1 MSPEI
6 TNLVPVLKSIWLTI
20 HVAVVMTSYSFLGLG
35 ALIGFVVMVLYIL
48 KNRRNSETIDSN
60 ILHLT
65 KLNEIV
71 LIVGLYLITIGCFL
85 GAIWANEAW
94 GRYWGWDPKETWC
107 LITILVYTFVVHM
120 HNIKGMNTPF
130 SLNLGSLL
138 AFSSVIM
145 TYFGVN
151 YFMGGMHSY
160 AGGDSP
166 TIPLG
171 AYVAVIVV
179 VVMMYWAYFN
189 QQRLE
194 KSGEGK

>member
-1 MSPEI
+1 MI
-6 TNLVPVLKSIWLTI
+6 LLI
-20 HVAVVMTSYSFLGLG
+20 G
-35 ALIGFVVMVLYIL
+35 ALIGFVVTLLYIL
-48 KNRRNSETIDSN
+48 KTKKNRNTIDSN

-65 KLNEIV
+65 RLNQIV
-71 LIVGLYLITIGCFL
+71 IIVGLYLITIGCFL

-107 LITILVYTFVVHM
+107 LISILVYTFLSHM
-120 HNIKGMNTPF
+120 HNMKGLNSPF
-130 SLNLGSLL
+130 AFNLGSLL
-138 AFSSVIM
+138 SFASIIM

-151 YFMGGMHSY
+151 YFLGGMHSY
-160 AGGDSP
+160 AGGGDTP
-166 TIPLG
+166 AVPVG

-194 KSGEGK
+194 KLPPAK